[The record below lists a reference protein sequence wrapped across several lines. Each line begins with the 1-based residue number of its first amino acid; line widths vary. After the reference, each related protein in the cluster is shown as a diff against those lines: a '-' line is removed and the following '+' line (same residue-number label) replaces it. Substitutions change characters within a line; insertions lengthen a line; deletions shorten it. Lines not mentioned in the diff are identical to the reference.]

1 MMEPND
7 LLNLIFLLEASKETM
22 LDWWINTSEDDHD
35 YAMELLDRY
44 SQILA
49 EKTEKLG
56 NPDTWIESQSIL
68 GKIMYEM

>member
-1 MMEPND
+1 MMDEND
-7 LLNLIFLLEASKETM
+7 LVNLIFLLEASQETI
-22 LDWWINTSEDDHD
+22 LDWWENTSEDDHK

-44 SQILA
+44 SELIA

-68 GKIMYEM
+68 GRIMYEM